1 MNLVRG
7 AWNWLLLMGLLIATT
22 AAAGPLTPLPSRPQ
36 APDFQ
41 LKGIDDETY
50 RLSDYRGRVV
60 VVNFW
65 ATWCPP
71 CREEMPSMQRAWE
84 RWRQAEIE
92 LLAVNVGESEDEV
105 FAFAAEYDLKFPV
118 LLDPAGREV
127 RRWGAIGLPSTFVVD
142 PEGRVAYRATGARDW
157 DSDEIFRLL
166 QALGEPRTEDRES

>member
-1 MNLVRG
+1 
-7 AWNWLLLMGLLIATT
+7 
-22 AAAGPLTPLPSRPQ
+22 
-36 APDFQ
+36 
-41 LKGIDDETY
+41 
-50 RLSDYRGRVV
+50 
-60 VVNFW
+60 
-65 ATWCPP
+65 
-71 CREEMPSMQRAWE
+71 MQRAWE